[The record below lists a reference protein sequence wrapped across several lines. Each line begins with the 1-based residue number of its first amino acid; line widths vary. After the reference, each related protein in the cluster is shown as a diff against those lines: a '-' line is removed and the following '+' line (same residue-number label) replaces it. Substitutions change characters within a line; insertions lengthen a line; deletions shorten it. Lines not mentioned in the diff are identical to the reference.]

1 MQFND
6 IFQETIIQSGVNANK
21 TTLRHSSSDVDLDN
35 SNLQRFD
42 RVPSCFLSL
51 LVQTDMKRFIV
62 FWFITILRT
71 TDISVL
77 QLETFPLTF
86 KN

>member
-1 MQFND
+1 MQ
-6 IFQETIIQSGVNANK
+6 SVVNANK

-35 SNLQRFD
+35 SSLQRFE
-42 RVPSCFLSL
+42 RVTTCFLSL

-62 FWFITILRT
+62 FWLITILRT

-77 QLETFPLTF
+77 QSETFPLTL